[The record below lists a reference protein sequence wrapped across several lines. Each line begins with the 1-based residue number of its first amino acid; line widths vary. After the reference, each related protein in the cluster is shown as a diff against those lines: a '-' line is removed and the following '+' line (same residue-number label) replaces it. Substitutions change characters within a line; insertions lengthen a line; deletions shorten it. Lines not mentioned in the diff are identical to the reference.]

1 MVRKLGYHESAVE
14 HSSTFNRR
22 GYCIVSLPST
32 FIKLGPKEQN
42 NSVMK
47 GFERRPGR
55 DEILDIALTHDALGA
70 AE

>member
-1 MVRKLGYHESAVE
+1 MVRKLGHHESAVE
-14 HSSTFNRR
+14 HSSTLN
-22 GYCIVSLPST
+22 GCDYCIVSLPST

-55 DEILDIALTHDALGA
+55 DEILGTALTHDALGA